1 MRNLLALAVLC
12 GCAALAQAQIY
23 KWKDA
28 NGNTQ
33 YSDTPPPPTA
43 KAQVVNVK
51 TTNLT
56 SIPAQKAASGAA
68 STVANAASAPTKAS
82 TLDVTACSNAHKRLE
97 FLQNDAVRLRTINEK
112 GEVEMMDTDK
122 KQAEIKQTQA
132 NIKKYCEEQ

>member
-51 TTNLT
+51 AVPVT
-56 SIPAQKAASGAA
+56 
-68 STVANAASAPTKAS
+68 TVAAPKGASAPAAAANNVASGPAKVS
-82 TLDVTACSNAHKRLE
+82 TLDPTACANAHKRLD
-97 FLQNDAVRLRTINEK
+97 FLQNTTRIRAINEK
-112 GEVEMMDTDK
+112 GEVEMMDADT
-122 KQAEIKQTQA
+122 KQADINTTQA
-132 NIKKYCEEQ
+132 NIKKYCEE